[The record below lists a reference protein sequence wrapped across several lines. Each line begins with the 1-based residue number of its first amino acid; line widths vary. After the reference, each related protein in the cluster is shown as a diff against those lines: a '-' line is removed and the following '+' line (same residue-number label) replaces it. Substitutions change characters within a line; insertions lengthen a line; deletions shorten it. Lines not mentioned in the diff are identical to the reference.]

1 MARTALCSKITITTQ
16 RFCNDCPVFS
26 VWIHPTLVC
35 MAAHKGWMDPK
46 AITLTARLW
55 SAFIAAVVAG
65 IPFAFVGGIVGGIA
79 IVVAP
84 PAMAAVFILW
94 VLYSVGAID

>member
-1 MARTALCSKITITTQ
+1 MTVQFANKHPRRDNLDDLVAIGVVFGA
-16 RFCNDCPVFS
+16 FCG
-26 VWIHPTLVC
+26 VC

-55 SAFIAAVVAG
+55 SAFIAAAVAG